1 MSTFV
6 SVSITLFTI
15 TLDFLVNASSIGPSV
30 VGGLVVSPPTIRDE
44 ISSVEDNS
52 SNTVVVVVVD
62 TDNPSLNNGPLKTSV
77 VGGVLNTGIVVGVGS
92 IIQSVIFLNL
102 PTLLLEPKISLVT
115 ILALYFAP
123 SGTPEIV
130 VIDIEDPAGIT

>member
-1 MSTFV
+1 M
-6 SVSITLFTI
+6 
-15 TLDFLVNASSIGPSV
+15 
-30 VGGLVVSPPTIRDE
+30 SPPTIRDE

-62 TDNPSLNNGPLKTSV
+62 TDNPSLNNGPLKASV